1 MQKTRLVWVDVA
13 KAIVIILMVIGHSV
27 PFKSTLYVL
36 IFSFHMPFFFIIS
49 GYTSRKIKNKEELSQ
64 YSKKLATRILFPTIL
79 VAYLA
84 SFELMPNL
92 KWNSIKDAFLSASKE
107 LYWGGTP
114 PSYVH
119 LGVEL
124 IWFLIVFFFA
134 KLLFEYLGIY
144 FSDKSIFTMLAFCS
158 FIIYSFISSHHYL
171 PLAIDLVPIATF
183 YMSIGR
189 VFRKMKT
196 KESIVYYFVF
206 SMVFIFWVAM
216 IQQGLF
222 IDMSNRL
229 FPNWPIS
236 ILETVAG
243 SFVMICFSW
252 SLGEWEVLQKFSL
265 IGKHTLMIMLVHQLD
280 MYSFWHLPFNVYI
293 NAGLRV
299 FVDISLSLIVV
310 FIIQKVKE
318 KLV

>member
-1 MQKTRLVWVDVA
+1 MPKKRLVWVDLA
-13 KAIVIILMVIGHSV
+13 KVIVIILMIIGHSV

-49 GYTSRKIKNKEELSQ
+49 GYTSRKIKTIDEL
-64 YSKKLATRILFPTIL
+64 YKYVWKLTKRILLPTFI
-79 VAYLA
+79 VAFLA
-84 SFELMPNL
+84 SLELMPNV
-92 KWNSIKDAFLSASKE
+92 KWNSIKSAFLSASKE

-114 PSYVH
+114 PTYVH

-144 FSDKSIFTMLAFCS
+144 FDDKSIFTILAFCS
-158 FIIYSFISSHHYL
+158 FFVYSFISSHHYL

-183 YMSIGR
+183 YMIVGR
-189 VFRKMKT
+189 VFRKMEI
-196 KESIVYYFVF
+196 KESMLYYFLF
-206 SMVFIFWVAM
+206 SMVFFFWVTM
-216 IQQGLF
+216 IQKGLF

-243 SFVMICFSW
+243 SFVMMCFSRY
-252 SLGEWEVLQKFSL
+252 LGEWGLLQKFSI
-265 IGKHTLMIMLVHQLD
+265 IGKHTLTIMLVHQLD

-299 FVDISLSLIVV
+299 FVDISLSLTVV
-310 FIIQKVKE
+310 FIIQKLKE
-318 KLV
+318 KLA